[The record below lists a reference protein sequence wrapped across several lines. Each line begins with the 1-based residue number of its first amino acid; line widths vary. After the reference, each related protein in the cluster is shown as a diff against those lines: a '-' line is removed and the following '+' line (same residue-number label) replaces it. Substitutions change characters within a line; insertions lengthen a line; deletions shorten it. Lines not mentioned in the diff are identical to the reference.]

1 MPSPNIY
8 TNELFDSHAIVAH
21 LRDGRVI
28 AWSRRGYPA
37 TFGNDG
43 ECDDWQQRVPDLK
56 YIEYV
61 LEVEFDW
68 GIPTSNKIDT
78 SDGIQYKMMI
88 YGEAGK
94 RIMGNVV
101 GMTLLG
107 RATNLSGGTLQAKSF
122 GTSVYVDVIAIGPP

>member
-1 MPSPNIY
+1 LPSLSDQ
-8 TNELFDSHAIVAH
+8 LFDKHAIVAH

-28 AWSRRGYPA
+28 AWSQRGAPA
-37 TFGNDG
+37 TFGDDG
-43 ECDDWQQRVPDLK
+43 EYDSWLQRVPDLK

-61 LEVEFDW
+61 LDVEFDW
-68 GIPTSNKIDT
+68 GIPTSNKLDT
-78 SDGIQYKMMI
+78 SDGITYKMMI

-94 RIMGNVV
+94 SLHGNVV

-122 GTSVYVDVIAIGPP
+122 GTSVYVDVIAIGPA